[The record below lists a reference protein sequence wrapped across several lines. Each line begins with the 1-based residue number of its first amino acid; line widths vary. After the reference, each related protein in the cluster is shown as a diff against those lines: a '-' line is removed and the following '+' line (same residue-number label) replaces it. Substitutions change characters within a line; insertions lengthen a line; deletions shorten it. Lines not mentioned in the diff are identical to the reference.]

1 MSDFPVGWLL
11 YVFASLVQA
20 FANMFEGDEFEWMF
34 SFSMLISSTQTIP
47 HMRTSVVDVVAMLV
61 VSILDIW

>member
-1 MSDFPVGWLL
+1 MGWLL

-20 FANMFEGDEFEWMF
+20 FTNMFEGDEFEWMF
-34 SFSMLISSTQTIP
+34 SFLMLISSTQTIP
-47 HMRTSVVDVVAMLV
+47 HMRTSVVDVVAMLA